1 MKYIS
6 YLSSCFNDNN
16 CFKAN
21 AVYNR
26 DGCLTHLIELRES
39 CKKLGFLINTN
50 DITNPKDSDLVLIEN
65 VFGSN
70 PYKRFS
76 ELKTLCKPM
85 ILICSESPAV
95 LKTNNDIR
103 ILKLFDSVFSYNDE
117 LLSSS
122 KLKNINKFNYTFEF
136 PKKVPRENFLNK
148 KLLCL
153 ISANKRSKHSSELY
167 SKRVEIIRW
176 YEKNSPREF
185 DLYGT
190 GWENAKKAMAPWF
203 RRKILQHGPWSNYFA
218 PPFQS
223 YKGIVDSKLQTLQN
237 YKFSICF
244 ENVKDIGGYITEKIF
259 DSMFAGCVPIYL
271 GADNIQDYIP
281 RECFINFRRF
291 SSILQMHEYLT
302 TMESGKYEEYLDA
315 IDRFTKSEL
324 SVPFKHESFV
334 DSMTKVIQKHL
345 QI

>member
-6 YLSSCFNDNN
+6 YLSSCFSDNN

-50 DITNPKDSDLVLIEN
+50 DITHPKDSDLVLIEN

-70 PYKRFS
+70 PYKRVA

-122 KLKNINKFNYTFEF
+122 ELKNINKFNYTFEF
-136 PKKVPRENFLNK
+136 PKKVPRGNWGNK

-153 ISANKRSKHSSELY
+153 ISANKRSKHKAELY

-176 YEKNSPREF
+176 YEKNFLEKF

-190 GWENAKKAMAPWF
+190 GWANSKKAMAPWF
-203 RRKILQHGPWSNYFA
+203 RRKILHHGPWANYFA
-218 PPFQS
+218 PPFDS
-223 YKGIVDSKLQTLQN
+223 YKGIVESKFQILQN

-244 ENVKDIGGYITEKIF
+244 ENVKDVAGYITEKIF
-259 DSMFAGCVPIYL
+259 DSMSAGSVPIYL
-271 GADNIQDYIP
+271 GANNIQDHIP
-281 RECFINFRRF
+281 KRCFINYRRF
-291 SSILQMHEYLT
+291 NSIFQMHEYLT
-302 TMESGKYEEYLDA
+302 TMESGRYEEYLDA
-315 IDRFTKSEL
+315 IDSFIKSKL
-324 SVPFKHESFV
+324 SVPFRHETFV
-334 DSMTKVIQKHL
+334 NSMTNEIQKYL
-345 QI
+345 KL